1 MRRGFSL
8 VEALISLVILAVVL
22 LVLGASIM
30 MSHAMAM
37 RTSQQENALWLA
49 GEALDALEWGGNPPS
64 SISPY
69 SLSCA
74 SYDVSGDRVLVVTVS
89 WDSASGARSLEFRRV
104 VPRDPALKV
113 N

>member
-1 MRRGFSL
+1 M
-8 VEALISLVILAVVL
+8 EALISLVILAVVL

-49 GEALDALEWGGNPPS
+49 GEALDALERGGVPPS
-64 SISPY
+64 PLHPY
-69 SLSCA
+69 VLS
-74 SYDVSGDRVLVVTVS
+74 SSSEDVSGDRVLRVVVS
-89 WDSASGARSLEFRRV
+89 WDSASGVRSLEFRRV
-104 VPRDPALKV
+104 IPRDPLLKV